1 MITFRLKNMQKEK
14 YDLIVIG
21 CGSGGLSLG
30 LFMGMAGFKVL
41 MVSKSDHAIG
51 GDCLNDGC
59 VPSKA
64 FIHVAKITHHAKEAT
79 NFGLELH
86 GSIDIKKAL
95 DYVYKRQELIRDHE
109 NADWL
114 RKQGVDVALGE
125 AFFTGSDEI
134 EVACKKYKG
143 KKIVIATGSQPKKLV
158 ILGIEKVKYYDNES
172 IFHLAELP
180 QKLLVI
186 GGGPIGIEIAQA
198 FSRLGAKVTIVHN
211 GNMLLPHDDA
221 VVTEI
226 LLAQLKK
233 EGIEFYFN
241 AIADHFV
248 SANEVDLKLQNG
260 SSKIISFDAVF
271 VAIGR
276 ALHVAALQPQQAG
289 IEVKDGKI
297 VIDKYLRTTNKN
309 VFVCGDVAGDL
320 QFSHTAESNA
330 RLLLNN
336 FFSPFKKKLNNDHSS
351 WVTFTDPEVA
361 TFGLSEKQLQERNI
375 GYEKLIQNFK
385 DDDRAITDNYQY
397 SKSVLFISKKGFF
410 KKQQILGGSMVAP
423 GAGELIQELILANT
437 AKLSI
442 NHIFNKIYPYPT
454 ASRINQSAIVQY
466 KSKGLTITIKSFL
479 KPLYKIFS

>member
-1 MITFRLKNMQKEK
+1 MEKEK

-41 MVSKSDHAIG
+41 MVSKTDHSIG

-64 FIHVAKITHHAKEAT
+64 FIHVAKIAHHAKEAAK
-79 NFGLELH
+79 FGLELN
-86 GSIDIKKAL
+86 GSIDIKKAI
-95 DYVYKRQELIRDHE
+95 DYVYQRQAMIREHE

-125 AFFTGSDEI
+125 AHFAGRDEI
-134 EVACKKYKG
+134 EVAGKKYQG
-143 KKIVIATGSQPKKLV
+143 KKIVIATGSQPKKLLIPGV
-158 ILGIEKVKYYDNES
+158 EKVKYFDNES

-180 QKLLVI
+180 ENLLVI

-198 FSRLGAKVTIVHN
+198 LNRLGSKVTIVHT
-211 GNMLLPHDDA
+211 GNMILPHDDVA
-221 VVTEI
+221 VTEI

-233 EGIEFYFN
+233 EGIEFHFN
-241 AIADHFV
+241 ATADHFI
-248 SANEVDLKLQNG
+248 SANEVSVKLKDG
-260 SSKIISFDAVF
+260 SSINISFDAVF
-271 VAIGR
+271 VGIGR
-276 ALHVAALQPQQAG
+276 VLHVDALQPKQAG
-289 IEVKDGKI
+289 IEVKEGKI
-297 VIDKYLRTTNKN
+297 FIDRYLRTTNKN
-309 VFVCGDVAGDL
+309 IFVCGDVAGDL

-336 FFSPFKKKLNNDHSS
+336 FFSPLKKKLNNDHIS

-361 TFGLSEKQLQERNI
+361 TFGLSEKQLKERNI
-375 GYEKLIQNFK
+375 PYEKLVQDFK
-385 DDDRAITDNYQY
+385 NDDRAVTDNYQY
-397 SKSVLFISKKGFF
+397 AKSVLFISKKVLL
-410 KKQQILGGSMVAP
+410 KKQRILGGSMVAP

-442 NHIFNKIYPYPT
+442 NTIFNKIYPYPT
-454 ASRINQSAIVQY
+454 ASRINQHTIVQY
-466 KSKGLTITIKSFL
+466 KSKGLTDNIKSLL

>member
-1 MITFRLKNMQKEK
+1 MKK

-21 CGSGGLSLG
+21 CGSGGLSVG

-64 FIHVAKITHHAKEAT
+64 FIHVAKIAHQAKEAA
-79 NFGLELH
+79 NFGLGLN
-86 GSIDIKKAL
+86 GRIDIRKAIA
-95 DYVYKRQELIRDHE
+95 YVYQRQEIIREHE

-125 AFFTGSDEI
+125 AKFTGGDEI
-134 EVACKKYKG
+134 EVAGKKYQG
-143 KKIVIATGSQPKKLV
+143 NKIVIATGSQPKKLSIPGV
-158 ILGIEKVKYYDNES
+158 ENVKYYDNES
-172 IFHLAELP
+172 IFHLEELP
-180 QKLLVI
+180 KKLLVI

-198 FSRLGAKVTIVHN
+198 LNRLGSKVTIIHK
-211 GNMLLPHDDA
+211 GSMILPHDIKE
-221 VVTEI
+221 VTEI
-226 LLAQLKK
+226 LLEQLKK
-233 EGIEFYFN
+233 EGIELYFN
-241 AIADHFV
+241 AVADHFI
-248 SANEVDLKLQNG
+248 SANEAFVKLPDG
-260 SSKIISFDAVF
+260 STKNISFDAVF
-271 VAIGR
+271 VGIGR
-276 ALHVAALQPQQAG
+276 TLQVNTLQPHLAG
-289 IEVKDGKI
+289 IEVKEEKI

-309 VFVCGDVAGDL
+309 IFVCGDIAGDL

-336 FFSPFKKKLNNDHSS
+336 FFSPFKKRLNNDHSS

-361 TFGLSEKQLQERNI
+361 SFGLNEMQLKERNI
-375 GYEKLIQNFK
+375 SYKKLVQDFK
-385 DDDRAITDNYQY
+385 DDDRAVTDNYQY
-397 SKSVLFISKKGFF
+397 AKSVIFISKKRFL
-410 KKQQILGGSMVAP
+410 KKQKILGGSMVAP

-442 NHIFNKIYPYPT
+442 NKIFDKIYPYPT
-454 ASRINQSAIVQY
+454 ASRINQQMIVQY
-466 KSKGLTITIKSFL
+466 KSKDLTSTIKSIL